1 MDDFLCRLEGPGV
14 NDDGVAVGARIARI
28 FQNEAHPVHGP
39 LRAFLAVEDT
49 VGVDILA
56 DRDHDKIQ
64 SERHDM
70 FKFVLVET
78 LLNIAELGANINYYV
93 IFFIIIS

>member
-1 MDDFLCRLEGPGV
+1 MLAALW
-14 NDDGVAVGARIARI
+14 I
-28 FQNEAHPVHGP
+28 FYAQVWWAEQSILQDTTSQNREKKAKIS
-39 LRAFLAVEDT
+39 RKCTF
-49 VGVDILA
+49 DILA

-78 LLNIAELGANINYYV
+78 LLNIAELGANSSYYV

>member
-1 MDDFLCRLEGPGV
+1 MPRYGG
-14 NDDGVAVGARIARI
+14 RSK
-28 FQNEAHPVHGP
+28 
-39 LRAFLAVEDT
+39 AFYRTPPYRTGKTKAKISRKCT
-49 VGVDILA
+49 FDILA

-93 IFFIIIS
+93 TFFIIIS

>member
-1 MDDFLCRLEGPGV
+1 M
-14 NDDGVAVGARIARI
+14 VGGAKHFTGHHLTEQGKKAKISRKCT
-28 FQNEAHPVHGP
+28 F
-39 LRAFLAVEDT
+39 
-49 VGVDILA
+49 DILA

-78 LLNIAELGANINYYV
+78 LLNIAELGANSNYYV